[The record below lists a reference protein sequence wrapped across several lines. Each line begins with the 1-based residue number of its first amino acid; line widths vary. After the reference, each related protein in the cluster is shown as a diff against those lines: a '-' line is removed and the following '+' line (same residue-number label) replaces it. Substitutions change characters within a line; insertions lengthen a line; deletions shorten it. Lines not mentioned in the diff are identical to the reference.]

1 MTMLSRFAD
10 ARVFVIDDNVTN
22 VAILEGLLSHA
33 GLRAVYTATDP
44 RDALARFDEV
54 NPDLVL
60 LDLHMPQVD
69 GYSILREISERAAGA
84 YLPVMVLTADAR
96 PEASERA
103 LASGARDFLTKPF
116 DGTEVI
122 LRARNLLETR
132 YLHLTLRQ
140 HNIELRAELG
150 AYQQGKRAEEQ
161 AREQGRERIERV
173 IRNRD
178 IQMVYQPVVDLAS
191 GALVGVEAL
200 ARFAAEPV
208 RGPASWFAEAERL
221 GLGVE
226 LELCAVEAALRALKT
241 LPDTAFLALNVSPGT
256 LLTEQFA
263 SLLPADIASD
273 VVIELTEH
281 VPVEDYEL
289 VNAAADTF
297 RKRGG
302 RIAVDDMG
310 AGYAGFRHLISLQPD
325 IVKLDIS
332 LTRDI
337 DRDPS
342 RRALA
347 SALVQFTA
355 DTGAK
360 LIAEGVETAGE
371 LSTLRQLRVGW
382 GQGYHLG
389 RPGALSNVTA
399 NHSAGARLPSTG

>member
-1 MTMLSRFAD
+1 MLSRFAD

-208 RGPASWFAEAERL
+208 RGPAGWFAEAERL

-342 RRALA
+342 RRAGRA
-347 SALVQFTA
+347 AAFGTA
-355 DTGAK
+355 
-360 LIAEGVETAGE
+360 AEGFMKIRYPNSG
-371 LSTLRQLRVGW
+371 
-382 GQGYHLG
+382 
-389 RPGALSNVTA
+389 
-399 NHSAGARLPSTG
+399 